1 MIKLSFF
8 SEDKVENEA
17 LLYSLLG
24 RKNDCVL
31 LLLVKG
37 SNRSWYWKLTNRDII
52 YNLYFINEEVEAQ
65 WVKTL
70 PRLHKTLCCGCTIHR
85 ID

>member
-37 SNRSWYWKLTNRDII
+37 SNRSWY
-52 YNLYFINEEVEAQ
+52 
-65 WVKTL
+65 
-70 PRLHKTLCCGCTIHR
+70 
-85 ID
+85 